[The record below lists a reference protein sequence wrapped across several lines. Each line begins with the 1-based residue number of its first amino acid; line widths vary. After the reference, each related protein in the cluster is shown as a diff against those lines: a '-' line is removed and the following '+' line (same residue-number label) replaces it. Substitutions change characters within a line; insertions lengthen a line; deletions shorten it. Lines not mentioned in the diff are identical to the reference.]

1 MKKAV
6 IFDLD
11 GTLTDTIGSIAEAGN
26 AMLTLRGLQ
35 PQPVD
40 SYRFFA
46 GDGAKALVL
55 RALAA
60 AGEGDPAAV
69 IDQALAQYMNI
80 FKDTC
85 THGVKPFDGIVELLA
100 EMKQRGIAAAVLS
113 NKPHP
118 MTVDVVHSFFG
129 TETFAVVQG
138 QTADIPP
145 KPDQTGIN
153 RILAQLKLSSADCL
167 YVGDTDTDMDTGRNA
182 GIETVGVLWGFRD
195 EAELRKHHADH
206 IIAHPLEMLKLL

>member
-11 GTLTDTIGSIAEAGN
+11 GTLTDTVGSIAEAGN
-26 AMLTLRGLQ
+26 GMLTLRGLEA
-35 PQPVD
+35 QPVD

-46 GDGAKALVL
+46 GDGAKTLVL

-60 AGEGDPAAV
+60 AGEKDPSAV
-69 IDQALAQYMNI
+69 IDEALAQYMEI

-100 EMKQRGIAAAVLS
+100 ELSARGIAAAVLS

-145 KPDQTGIN
+145 KPNQTGVN
-153 RILAQLKLSSADCL
+153 RILAQLNLSAADCL
-167 YVGDTDTDMDTGRNA
+167 YVGDTDTDMETGHNA
-182 GIETVGVLWGFRD
+182 GMDTVGVLWGFRG
-195 EAELRKHHADH
+195 EEELRKHHADH

>member
-11 GTLTDTIGSIAEAGN
+11 GTLTDTVGSIAEAGN
-26 AMLTLRGLQ
+26 GMLKLRGLE

-40 SYRFFA
+40 AYRYFA
-46 GDGAKALVL
+46 GDGAKVLVL

-60 AGEGDPAAV
+60 AGEAKPEAV
-69 IDQALAQYMNI
+69 IDEALAQYMEI

-85 THGVKPFDGIVELLA
+85 THGVKPFDGIVELLEELA
-100 EMKQRGIAAAVLS
+100 ARNVAAAVLS

-129 TETFAVVQG
+129 ENTFAVVQG

-145 KPDQTGIN
+145 KPDQTGVN
-153 RILAQLKLSSADCL
+153 RILAQLGLSAADCL
-167 YVGDTDTDMDTGRNA
+167 YVGDTDTDMQTGRNA
-182 GIETVGVLWGFRD
+182 GMESVGVLWGFRN
-195 EAELRKHHADH
+195 EEELRKHHADH
-206 IIAHPLEMLKLL
+206 IIAHPLELLKLL